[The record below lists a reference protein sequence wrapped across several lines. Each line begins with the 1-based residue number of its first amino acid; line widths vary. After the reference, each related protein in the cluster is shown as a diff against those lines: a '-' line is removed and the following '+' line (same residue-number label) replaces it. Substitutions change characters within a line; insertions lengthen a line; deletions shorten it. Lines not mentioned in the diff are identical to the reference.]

1 MRALLGLL
9 SIAVPILVA
18 LVPGVQSREF
28 SSTVYGTASGG
39 GETPRTP
46 LHVVFHGTWDAAD
59 VALVK
64 EFISALPAQ
73 GYESQAQLGS
83 VAIDNN
89 HYGDT
94 AVEAIQHQIDIGA
107 LPFDR
112 AAALYLLVTSGDVAV
127 TIGGETFCEDYCSK
141 QSSLELHGADGSFG
155 KATFIHAGDVAARC
169 PDRCTFRGAR
179 GSAPSPIRHLLRHLG
194 SAITEALP
202 GPDAAPITA
211 SQFPQAETSL
221 PATVPKPSASGS
233 AAEQKEVKGN
243 VTAGSTA
250 TAKMCAAFPTETFI
264 HVITNGGNS
273 SGVSSGAQADG
284 MPTCAAASVGSMAGR
299 AK

>member
-18 LVPGVQSREF
+18 LVPAVHSREF
-28 SSTVYGTASGG
+28 SSTVYNSGEG
-39 GETPRTP
+39 RETPRTP
-46 LHVVFHGTWDAAD
+46 VHAVFHGTWEAAD

-64 EFISALPAQ
+64 DFISALPAQ
-73 GYESQAQLGS
+73 GYDSQAQLGA
-83 VAIDNN
+83 VAIDNH
-89 HYGDT
+89 HYDDT
-94 AVEAIQHQIDIGA
+94 ALEAVQHQIDIGA

-112 AAALYLLVTSGDVAV
+112 AALYLLVTSGDVAV
-127 TIGGETFCEDYCSK
+127 SIAGETFCEDYCSK

-155 KATFIHAGDVAARC
+155 EVKFLQAGDVAARC

-179 GSAPSPIRHLLRHLG
+179 GSEPSPIRHLLRHLG

-202 GPDAAPITA
+202 
-211 SQFPQAETSL
+211 
-221 PATVPKPSASGS
+221 ATVAEPSASGS
-233 AAEQKEVKGN
+233 AVEQEEN
-243 VTAGSTA
+243 VT

-264 HVITNGGNS
+264 HAIPYGSNS

-284 MPTCAAASVGSMAGR
+284 MATCAASSMGSVVVPPTAAGR